1 MNFGENRV
9 GTTAPNAQLI
19 KVIRTSAPPAPRNTY
34 ILLYRIDIIAAK
46 KNVFFS
52 VKLTNMIYIL
62 RIKKKIFIIIL
73 IECTLSPISETNIEE
88 YDAKKAET
96 FPLGSFITI

>member
-52 VKLTNMIYIL
+52 VKLTDMIYIL
-62 RIKKKIFIIIL
+62 GIKKKIIYHYSNTIYL
-73 IECTLSPISETNIEE
+73 IANL
-88 YDAKKAET
+88 
-96 FPLGSFITI
+96 

>member
-1 MNFGENRV
+1 VNFGENRV

-62 RIKKKIFIIIL
+62 RIKKKKIIYHYFNRMYL
-73 IECTLSPISETNIEE
+73 IANL
-88 YDAKKAET
+88 
-96 FPLGSFITI
+96 